1 MKNIDI
7 LYIDDEE
14 NNINSF
20 KANLRLL
27 YNIHGVTNTRDA
39 ESVLKNNPD
48 IRIIV
53 CDYKMPGESG
63 VDFFRRIKNIYPQP
77 IRILLTAYADM
88 SIVIAAINEGNI
100 FKFIRKPYV
109 IEEVIS
115 TIEESNQF
123 YSATSLLERRN
134 VQLQQAYDELDKFA
148 YSISHDLRDPLGS
161 VLSAISYAME
171 LQRVEEIS
179 EMLLLMQKSI
189 SKLDQYIDHLREYYL
204 VRRGEL
210 NLRDIDFKCV
220 AQDIR
225 AFYQIA
231 AQQHHINLDIEV
243 HQHTS
248 FKNDLSLIELIV
260 YNLLNNAFKYYKKE
274 ELNKQVWLDIQVANG
289 FVRIKIKD
297 NGIGIPQSDHQE
309 IFKLFYRANA
319 QAPGMGFGLY
329 NIKSAL
335 LKLNGSIEVDSQLGL
350 GTTFTVEIPS
360 K

>member
-7 LYIDDEE
+7 LYVDDEE

-20 KANLRLL
+20 RANLRLL

-39 ESVLKNNPD
+39 ENILKNNPA

-63 VDFFRRIKNIYPQP
+63 VDFFRRIKNSYPQP

-88 SIVIAAINEGNI
+88 NIVIDAINQGNI
-100 FKFIRKPYV
+100 FKFIAKPYV

-115 TIEESNQF
+115 AIEEANQF
-123 YSATSLLERRN
+123 YMATSLLERRN
-134 VQLQQAYDELDKFA
+134 VQLKQAYDELDKFV
-148 YSISHDLRDPLGS
+148 YSISHDLRDPLAS
-161 VLSAISYAME
+161 VLSAISYAMD

-179 EMLLLMQKSI
+179 DTLLHMQKSV
-189 SKLDQYIDHLREYYL
+189 SQLDLYIDNLKDYYL

-210 NLRDIDFKCV
+210 NLRDIDFHCV
-220 AQDIR
+220 AEDIR
-225 AFYQIA
+225 SFYQVATASNNINLNIEV
-231 AQQHHINLDIEV
+231 QQH
-243 HQHTS
+243 TT

-260 YNLLNNAFKYYKKE
+260 YNLLNNAFKYYKKHE
-274 ELNKQVWLDIQVANG
+274 PNKQVWLDIQVTKG
-289 FVRIKIKD
+289 FTIIKIKD
-297 NGIGIPQSDHQE
+297 NGIGIPKSDHGE

-335 LKLNGSIEVDSQLGL
+335 LKLNGSIEVDSQLGA
-350 GTTFTVEIPS
+350 GTTFTVKIPS

>member
-39 ESVLKNNPD
+39 ERVLKNNPD

-63 VDFFRRIKNIYPQP
+63 VDFFRRIKNIYSQP

-134 VQLQQAYDELDKFA
+134 AQLQQAYDELDKFA

-189 SKLDQYIDHLREYYL
+189 STLDQYIDHLREYYL

-210 NLRDIDFKCV
+210 NLTDIDFKRV

-231 AQQHHINLDIEV
+231 TEQHHINLNTEV
-243 HQHTS
+243 QQHTS

-274 ELNKQVWLDIQVANG
+274 EINKQVWLDIQVAKG
-289 FVRIKIKD
+289 FVIIKIKD
-297 NGIGIPQSDHQE
+297 NGIGIPQSDHGE

-335 LKLNGSIEVDSQLGL
+335 LKLNGSIEVDSQQGL
-350 GTTFTVEIPS
+350 GSTFTVKIPS